1 MGILYSQS
9 ICQAAYNNDIYQV
22 THLVKMDAKNLN
34 IQDEIFGDT
43 PIIAACRRGNLQT
56 VKYLLEQNADVS
68 IRNKKER
75 TCLHYAARRTFTV
88 LDSLM
93 IIVLMPILLI
103 GYFIMLEKQRR
114 TVTLMRLILNSN
126 VDIDAVDYEGNTAL
140 HYACQRKSD
149 HLIRLL
155 LEKNADMSI
164 KNRDNETPLDIA
176 KRLKFRKTVNILK
189 KLQ

>member
-93 IIVLMPILLI
+93 II
-103 GYFIMLEKQRR
+103 LEKQRR